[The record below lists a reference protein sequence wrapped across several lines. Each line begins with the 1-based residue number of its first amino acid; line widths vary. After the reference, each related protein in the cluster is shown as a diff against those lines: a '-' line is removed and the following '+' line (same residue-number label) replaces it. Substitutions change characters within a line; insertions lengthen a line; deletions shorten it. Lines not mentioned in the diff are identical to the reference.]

1 MRLSRAAWRFPI
13 RRPISPGSSVL
24 PLLSITLWVTQYQ
37 EGELYAAGLFPNQG
51 KTVAGLPEF
60 VKDRASLTKQDVAV
74 WYTTGYTHVARPE
87 DFPVMPA
94 LLTGAARVLRAQ
106 SRPRRRRSEP
116 LGALARLKKE
126 IYASRLL

>member
-24 PLLSITLWVTQYQ
+24 PLLSIKLWVTQYQ

-60 VKDRASLTKQDVAV
+60 VKDRASLTKQDVVV

-87 DFPVMPA
+87 DSPVMPA
-94 LLTGAARVLRAQ
+94 ETIGFRLLPRGFFARNPALDVADQ
-106 SRPRRRRSEP
+106 SR
-116 LGALARLKKE
+116 
-126 IYASRLL
+126 